1 MTSREPIVDVRAIAA
16 KFPAQ
21 SPVDERHEPFTLGT
35 FERELLPSPRPV
47 LLHGLAKSWPASERW
62 TFEFFAREGKGV
74 KVSVTRSVVE
84 TVRTRRVD
92 LDLGD
97 YVRDLLD
104 DDGRVIGGPQQTYAS
119 FVPLFKVMPQLKADI
134 PMRELFGPLTLTTQ
148 SAWLGP
154 AGTITGLH
162 TDAFPNVLTQLRGR
176 KGLILFP
183 PRPLDR
189 LYRSPKFEP
198 ATTVSLVD
206 LREPDFERFPRLRE
220 LRPLVAILEAGDAIY
235 IPPGWWHYVVSET
248 PSISLSTFAGYLR
261 HAVWGTVW
269 QAPLIVLH
277 KAGLYKRDNCICHN
291 PPESPDSQ
299 APA

>member
-21 SPVDERHEPFTLGT
+21 SPVDERHEPVTLGV
-35 FERELLPSPRPV
+35 FERELLRTPRPV
-47 LLHGLAKSWPASERW
+47 LIHGLAKSWRASERW

-74 KVSVTRSVVE
+74 KVSVTKSVVE

-92 LDLGD
+92 VDLGD
-97 YVRDLLD
+97 YVRHLLA
-104 DDGRVIGGPQQTYAS
+104 DDGTVSGGSQQTYAS
-119 FVPLFKVMPQLKADI
+119 FVPLFKVMPQLRADI
-134 PMRELFGPLTLTTQ
+134 PMRELFGPLMLTAQ

-162 TDAFPNVLTQLRGR
+162 TDTFPNILTQLRGR

-183 PRPLDR
+183 PSPLDR
-189 LYRSPKFEP
+189 LYRSPKFEA

-220 LRPLVAILEAGDAIY
+220 LRPLVAILEEGDALY

-248 PSISLSTFAGYLR
+248 PSISLSTFAGYLQ
-261 HAVWGTVW
+261 HAVRGMLW
-269 QAPLIVLH
+269 QAPLILLH
-277 KAGLYKRDNCICHN
+277 KAGLYGRGNCICHN
-291 PPESPDSQ
+291 PPDSQ
-299 APA
+299 EPA